1 MSLREA
7 IEALRESKWARA
19 QWLDTSVK
27 GLELEVLTNGSAGG
41 PSVRAHYDGEIVG
54 ELNTQPMKYG
64 DQKVFAVVD
73 IEVDDT
79 YRRKGFATRMY
90 EAAAK
95 LACKAGRPLAS
106 DVTRFAGPRAFW
118 AKQVK
123 KGNAE
128 AVEARGGE
136 AFVLVCPAP
145 KTLD

>member
-1 MSLREA
+1 MTLREA
-7 IEALRESKWARA
+7 LEALRESKWARA
-19 QWLDTSVK
+19 KWLDTSVS
-27 GLELEVLTNGSAGG
+27 GLELEVLTNGEAGG

-54 ELNTQPMKYG
+54 ELNTQPMNYEG
-64 DQKVFAVVD
+64 RKVFAVVD
-73 IEVDDT
+73 IEVDDA

-123 KGNAE
+123 RGHAE
-128 AVEARGGE
+128 AIDARGGQ
-136 AFVLVCPAP
+136 AFVLSCPP
-145 KTLD
+145 PRSL